1 MKVIG
6 HRGALGLA
14 PENTFAGFDLALEMG
29 VDGIETDVQ
38 RTKDGKLV
46 LFHDFRLDRTTNG
59 TGVLQ
64 ETTWQELQHLDV
76 GSWFDD
82 KYAGER
88 IPLLIEALQRYGTR
102 SSFDL
107 EIKQSGIEYEVLKLV
122 AQLKLLDR
130 IVFTSRDLP
139 TICNIKEKNPL
150 AQVGLLTADF
160 STENLERVVKAKIPC
175 FCPRAEKVTKHLV
188 DQWHSLG
195 LFVRACGVNNTQMM
209 RNAIQAGVDGMTFDF
224 PNLLLKE
231 LGRE

>member
-46 LFHDFRLDRTTNG
+46 LFHDDDLDRTTNG

-64 ETTWQELQHLDV
+64 ETTWQELQQLDA

-82 KYAGER
+82 KYVHEH
-88 IPLLIEALQRYGTR
+88 IPLLIEVLQRYGTR
-102 SSFDL
+102 TSFDL
-107 EIKQSGIEYEVLKLV
+107 EIKQNGIEYEVLKLV
-122 AQLKLLDR
+122 EQLKLLDR
-130 IVFTSRDLP
+130 IVFTSRDFL
-139 TICNIKEKNPL
+139 TVCNIKEKNPL
-150 AQVGLLTADF
+150 AQVGYLTSDF
-160 STENLERVVKAKIPC
+160 SKDNLERVIKAKIQC

-188 DQWHSLG
+188 DQWRSFG
-195 LFVRACGVNNTQMM
+195 LFVRACGVNNTQIM
-209 RNAIQAGVDGMTFDF
+209 RNAIQACVDGMTFDY